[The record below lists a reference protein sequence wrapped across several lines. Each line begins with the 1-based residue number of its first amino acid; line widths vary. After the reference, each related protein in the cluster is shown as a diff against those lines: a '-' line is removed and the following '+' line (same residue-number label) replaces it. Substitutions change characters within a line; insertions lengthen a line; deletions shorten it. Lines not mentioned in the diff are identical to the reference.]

1 MRNISGELVDCQ
13 YYVCYLAPFAKAY
26 DRIHIPLSTTICVF
40 GSISNIVNILVLTR
54 KTMRTPINI
63 FLTGLSMAQF
73 LLGTNYLALMV
84 FEYFRSHC
92 YVFSWSYR
100 ATSYR
105 LINVNLNVVFHTVAF
120 AHTLAVAL
128 FRLLAL
134 KWPLRANRFLFCNT
148 WALACSLGIWIIV
161 PFLCIPVFLTS
172 YVALVDD
179 NRGCN
184 FKGMY
189 DLTYSEDSFLVSAV
203 FWMFGIVLKLIP
215 SLILAFL
222 LTLLIRSLETME
234 HRRQDTLHRK
244 ISVLRRCNNRPKTT
258 HTLLAILI
266 LCFVVEFPHGIL
278 NLFTAIY
285 GDKFGV
291 HIYDQLG
298 SFMEMLTLLYSS
310 ISFILYCVTSNDFL
324 RTFRQLFLNSKKRID
339 ESSIKRNSRT
349 GSNNVTRPIESMTLI
364 APRGPYPTIVL
375 SRSM

>member
-1 MRNISGELVDCQ
+1 MPANGTSSDECP
-13 YYVCYLAPFAKAY
+13 YYTCYLVPFSEAY
-26 DRIHIPLSTTICVF
+26 DKIHILLSTTICVF

-54 KTMRTPINI
+54 KNMRTPINI

-84 FEYFRSHC
+84 FEYFRSRC
-92 YVFSWSYR
+92 YVFSWSYM

-105 LINVNLNVVFHTVAF
+105 LINVNFNVVFHTVAF

-148 WALACSLGIWIIV
+148 WALSSSLGIWIVV

-172 YVALVDD
+172 HVAPAS

-184 FKGMY
+184 FNGMY
-189 DLTYSEDSFLVSAV
+189 DLTYSEDSFMVSAV

-222 LTLLIRSLETME
+222 LAALIRSLETME

-285 GDKFGV
+285 GDKFGIN
-291 HIYDQLG
+291 IYDQLG

-324 RTFRQLFLNSKKRID
+324 RTFRNIFLKKKKRID
-339 ESSIKRNSRT
+339 ESSMKRNSRSV
-349 GSNNVTRPIESMTLI
+349 SNNNTRPIESMTLI
-364 APRGPYPTIVL
+364 APKGPYPTIVL